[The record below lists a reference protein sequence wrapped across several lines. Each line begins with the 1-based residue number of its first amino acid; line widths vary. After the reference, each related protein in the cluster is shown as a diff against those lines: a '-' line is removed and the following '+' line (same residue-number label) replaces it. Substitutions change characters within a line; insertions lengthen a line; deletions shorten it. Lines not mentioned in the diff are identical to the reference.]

1 MQAKSG
7 ITEFIDRQILGGGSW
22 YRPATDGTWNGL
34 TDVST
39 TAVNNQAA
47 ATGTGT
53 TTTSTAGTTVTTTGT
68 SAKGDVTPTLIDKAT
83 EVFTKARASSWF
95 WPVVILVAV
104 WAFMGK
110 IKIKI

>member
-1 MQAKSG
+1 MMAKG
-7 ITEFIDRQILGGGSW
+7 DITEFIDRQILGGGSW

-47 ATGTGT
+47 ATDTST
-53 TTTSTAGTTVTTTGT
+53 TTTSTAGTTVTGT
-68 SAKGDVTPTLIDKAT
+68 SATGDVTPTLIDKAQS
-83 EVFTKARASSWF
+83 VFAEARKSSWF

-110 IKIKI
+110 IKIKM